1 MGVLFPKK
9 IRVRCFEARINVD
22 LLRGPDRSM
31 IFGCDRRITTLFYEV
46 RPRICHKVRQPAD
59 CRKDLTHNVPHAGG
73 AAVTVSVKLKSPP
86 ATLLPEGRA
95 NGSPSRATPPP
106 VMTEAPSPLS
116 ETR

>member
-73 AAVTVSVKLKSPP
+73 AAVTVSVKLVLAWLVKLIPSQVTRLFETLA
-86 ATLLPEGRA
+86 ATGTALINVYPGG
-95 NGSPSRATPPP
+95 N
-106 VMTEAPSPLS
+106 
-116 ETR
+116 